1 MLRSL
6 IRDVV
11 FLFVAYDL
19 LSSAFSN
26 REIGVMKE
34 GIYGFLILFFVVWFL
49 LEKIG
54 LLRKLGG

>member
-6 IRDVV
+6 IRDAI
-11 FLFVAYDL
+11 FLFIAYDL
-19 LSSAFSN
+19 LSSALTN
-26 REIGVMKE
+26 RELGSMKM
-34 GIYGFLILFFVVWFL
+34 GIYGFLILFFIAWFL